1 MESKYC
7 CGYSGAKMG
16 DMTDTISMVLMVA
29 VVGGVGYL
37 AYKLLNGGLG
47 SVTPG
52 AGTTANNSNI
62 ATTTASTSQAAVTA
76 STAAGIKQTIP
87 DSTLNGYV
95 TAITNTITPADSFP
109 LDENTSQTVQNIVCQ
124 VNTKTDWYRLV
135 QLFGTKNYNGGGSQS
150 LCSWFAIDCQQADL
164 PGLLKVALQ
173 PDVLSNI
180 NTYFADTFGDT
191 EVQI

>member
-1 MESKYC
+1 
-7 CGYSGAKMG
+7 MG
-16 DMTDTISMVLMVA
+16 DMGETINLVVMVA
-29 VVGGVGYL
+29 VLGGVGYL

-52 AGTTANNSNI
+52 AGTTANNAGITATS
-62 ATTTASTSQAAVTA
+62 ATTAAAGVA
-76 STAAGIKQTIP
+76 AAAAAGIKQTVP

-95 TAITNTITPADSFP
+95 TAITNLITPSTTFP
-109 LDENTSQTVQNIVCQ
+109 LDEDTSQQVQNIVIS
-124 VNTKTDWYRLV
+124 VNTKADWYRLV
-135 QLFGTKNYNGGGSQS
+135 QLFGTKNYNAGGSQS

-173 PDVLSNI
+173 PDVISAI
-180 NTYFADTFGDT
+180 DSYFANTFGDT

>member
-7 CGYSGAKMG
+7 CGYGGAKMG
-16 DMTDTISMVLMVA
+16 ADNGWIGPALT
-29 VVGGVGYL
+29 VGLIGGL
-37 AYKLLNGGLG
+37 AYLSYQFFTGNSSL
-47 SVTPG
+47 SPG
-52 AGTTANNSNI
+52 AGTTANNSAI
-62 ATTTASTSQAAVTA
+62 TTSTASTSQAAVTA